1 MRSLRKFLVLTL
13 FLATLCSS
21 SNHLQAEVACIDNGG
36 CAYEEACRTSS
47 LAPAIALG
55 AIALIA
61 IIAVAVQ
68 NTSGHSHCH
77 SH

>member
-1 MRSLRKFLVLTL
+1 MKSLRKLLALSL
-13 FLATLCSS
+13 FFATLCSS
-21 SNHLQAEVACIDNGG
+21 SMNLQAEVSCIDNGG

-68 NTSGHSHCH
+68 NTSGSSHCH